1 MNKLNI
7 TDISKQFSHDSI
19 NSGKTPSTA
28 ITMTGSLDVT
38 TFDDLSNFFNFIKF
52 IMGTFIG

>member
-38 TFDDLSNFFNFIKF
+38 TFDDLSNF
-52 IMGTFIG
+52 